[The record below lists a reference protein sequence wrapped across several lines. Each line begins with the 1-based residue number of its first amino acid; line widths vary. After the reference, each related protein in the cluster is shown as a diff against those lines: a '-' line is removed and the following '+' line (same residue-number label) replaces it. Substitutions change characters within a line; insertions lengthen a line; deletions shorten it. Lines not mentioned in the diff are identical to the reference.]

1 NPRSRSR
8 EGGWRRAGGSMSYSH
23 AKDTKESFVAA
34 SPRLEN
40 ARNRHESRE
49 WKGLPMKPT
58 AFTTTLSRASL
69 CLQAGYG
76 LSLTDAAGAE
86 LTTRTGRVWLTMEG
100 DARDVNLKAGDAYTI
115 ERNGL
120 TLVSALEPS
129 VVQVRMPG
137 RSAK

>member
-1 NPRSRSR
+1 
-8 EGGWRRAGGSMSYSH
+8 
-23 AKDTKESFVAA
+23 
-34 SPRLEN
+34 
-40 ARNRHESRE
+40 
-49 WKGLPMKPT
+49 MKPT

-137 RSAK
+137 RSAKLRAWLEQAWALLVRGAEIRARARLVRGIRFP